1 VTLAFTQREVFD
13 LSIEILDE
21 ELRDCFQELSNVAVG
36 RAANLLAQLL
46 DNFVIMPI
54 PVVNLLERAEL
65 SMALSSIEGAKSVSA
80 VCQGFTGSKI
90 AGEALL
96 IFNDASFNDMA
107 ELTNFEGEITEQIEL
122 ELMMDIANIM
132 IGACLNGLADQI
144 DVKFSQGQPYL
155 LGQHINIQELLN
167 RNGSS
172 WIRLLAIEL
181 PYQLEDRNVN
191 CDLLLLFTEDSLPVL
206 RNKISYL
213 LE

>member
-1 VTLAFTQREVFD
+1 MTSESIHREVPD

-36 RAANLLAQLL
+36 RAASLLAQLL

-65 SMALSSIEGAKSVSA
+65 SMALSSLQGSHSVSA

-96 IFNDASFNDMA
+96 IFNDASFSDMA
-107 ELTNFEGEITEQIEL
+107 ELTHFQGDITEQIEL
-122 ELMMDIANIM
+122 ELLMDIANIM

-144 DVKFSQGQPYL
+144 DVNFSQGQPYL

-167 RNGSS
+167 RKGAG
-172 WIRLLAIEL
+172 WTRLLAIEL
-181 PYQLEDRNVN
+181 PYRLEGRNVN
-191 CDLLLLFTEDSLPVL
+191 CDLLLLFTEDSLAIL
-206 RNKISYL
+206 RNKVSYL